1 MTARGCADGCAD
13 SECYDSS
20 CETCLPVCYAAQTLC
35 DLSGQAASNYGTLT
49 WPKSFAVNDIIYKVL
64 PRDVFNSAFSYMNSA
79 LHAGNPNYS
88 GGITSSWIGTAETR
102 DFIYRDKVC
111 ELLDGLSKF
120 AGGHS
125 IPDPPVNGVIYADY
139 FTDIAEALHG
149 ATISSSACDECNDAC
164 DVTCNECQ
172 GCVDC
177 EGCVECE
184 GCDSCEGY
192 GTCHSPCHS
201 PCHTPCDTPEGGEGT
216 GGST

>member
-1 MTARGCADGCAD
+1 MTARGCAD
-13 SECYDSS
+13 SECYNSS

-35 DLSGQAASNYGTLT
+35 DLSGQAASNYGTLK
-49 WPKSFAVNDIIYKVL
+49 WPTKFTAGTDSIYKVL

-79 LHAGNPNYS
+79 LNAGDEKS
-88 GGITSSWIGTAETR
+88 TLDLKESSWDGVAETR

-111 ELLDGLSKF
+111 ELLDGLSLF
-120 AGGHS
+120 VGGHS
-125 IPDPPVNGVIYADY
+125 IPDPPENGVIYADY

-149 ATISSSACDECNDAC
+149 ATISGSACDECNDAC

-172 GCVDC
+172 GCVS
-177 EGCVECE
+177 CE

-201 PCHTPCDTPEGGEGT
+201 PCHTPCDTPDS
-216 GGST
+216 GGSGGGGTTQ